1 MEDLPD
7 LYYVNG
13 KREDGITVVQIY
25 RPQISGC
32 NRKLS
37 SEELGELLVAIKD
50 GTILKMAQKLGLR
63 IFSVDYTR
71 DGDGFTAQ
79 VRL

>member
-1 MEDLPD
+1 MDDLPD

-13 KREDGITVVQIY
+13 KREDGITVVQVY

-37 SEELGELLVAIKD
+37 SEELRELLVAVKE
-50 GTILKMAQKLGLR
+50 GTILKMAEKLRLSY
-63 IFSVDYTR
+63 FSVDYWR
-71 DGDGFTAQ
+71 DGNVFKAQ
-79 VRL
+79 VRV

>member
-37 SEELGELLVAIKD
+37 SEELRELLLAVKD
-50 GTILKMAQKLGLR
+50 GTILKAAQKLRLSM
-63 IFSVDYTR
+63 FSVDYRR
-71 DGDGFTAQ
+71 DGDGFKAE
-79 VRL
+79 VRV

>member
-13 KREDGITVVQIY
+13 KREDGITVVQVY

-37 SEELGELLVAIKD
+37 SEELRELLVAVKD
-50 GTILKMAQKLGLR
+50 GTILKMAEKLRLGY
-63 IFSVDYTR
+63 FSVDYRR
-71 DGDGFTAQ
+71 DGDGFKAE
-79 VRL
+79 VRV

>member
-1 MEDLPD
+1 MEDMPD

-13 KREDGITVVQIY
+13 KKEDGVSVVQVY

-37 SEELGELLVAIKD
+37 SEELGELLAAVKD
-50 GTILKMAQKLGLR
+50 GTILNMAQKLGLSF
-63 IFSVDYTR
+63 FSVDYTR
-71 DGDGFTAQ
+71 DGNGFKAQ

>member
-13 KREDGITVVQIY
+13 KRDDGITVVQIY

-37 SEELGELLVAIKD
+37 SEELGELLEAIKD
-50 GTILKMAQKLGLR
+50 GTILKMAQKLRLSML
-63 IFSVDYTR
+63 SVDYWR

>member
-13 KREDGITVVQIY
+13 KRDDGIAVVQIY

-37 SEELGELLVAIKD
+37 SEELGELLEAIKD
-50 GTILKMAQKLGLR
+50 GTILKTAQKLRLSM
-63 IFSVDYTR
+63 FSVDYWR
-71 DGDGFTAQ
+71 DVDGFKAQ

>member
-13 KREDGITVVQIY
+13 KREDGITVVQVY

-37 SEELGELLVAIKD
+37 SEELGELLEAIKD
-50 GTILKMAQKLGLR
+50 GTILKAAQKLRLSM
-63 IFSVDYTR
+63 FSVDYWR
-71 DGDGFTAQ
+71 DGDGFKAE
-79 VRL
+79 VRV